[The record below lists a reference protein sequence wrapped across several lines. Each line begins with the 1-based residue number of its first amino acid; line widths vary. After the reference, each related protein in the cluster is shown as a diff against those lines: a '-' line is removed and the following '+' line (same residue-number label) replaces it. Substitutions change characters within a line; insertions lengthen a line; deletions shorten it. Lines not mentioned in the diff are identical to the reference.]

1 MNDETIEAVVG
12 GMRLRVPIIV
22 DAETTQSIV
31 DRVNERL
38 KQIQSQ
44 STRIDTY
51 AFAVLAA
58 VSFAGEA
65 EELTR
70 QREIE
75 HKQADKERDQET
87 RELLSALG
95 DINKGLRN
103 VLRKIRE
110 PEK

>member
-12 GMRLRVPIIV
+12 GMRLRVPVIV
-22 DAETTQSIV
+22 DAETTQSVV

-51 AFAVLAA
+51 AFSVLAA
-58 VSFAGEA
+58 VSFAGEV

-70 QREIE
+70 RSENAQR
-75 HKQADKERDQET
+75 QADKERDQET

-95 DINKGLRN
+95 DINKALRN
-103 VLRKIRE
+103 VLRKVRE